1 MFDKDGNVR
10 EWWTPHDV
18 KEFNKRVDCV
28 IKEYDAPFGC
38 TNAEYGKQTVGEDL
52 SDIVGIRATY
62 NAYFGR
68 HPNATLT
75 EKQQFFASF
84 AQMWAESYDREH
96 LCEISAQ
103 DVHAIAWFRVD
114 KTLRNIPEFCQVYN
128 CQETDK
134 MVHKDACIIYGK

>member
-1 MFDKDGNVR
+1 MFDNDGNVR

-38 TNAEYGKQTVGEDL
+38 SNAEYGKQTVGEDL

-68 HPNATLT
+68 YPNATIT

-84 AQMWAESYDREH
+84 AQMWAESYDKEH
-96 LCEISAQ
+96 LCDLVNRDE
-103 DVHAIAWFRVD
+103 HAVAWFRVD

-134 MVHKDACIIYGK
+134 MVNKDACVIFGK